1 MAITPRTDEAGRPV
15 VAVAMMSG
23 GLDSTLAAAL
33 IARMGIEVHGV
44 RFATGFSPL
53 SGKLLPTDE
62 TDESGGDPESTDPR
76 KLKIGADAE
85 ISFRVIDIS
94 VDFIRDVLDAPK
106 YGFGKAMNP
115 CIDCHMYMLRSL
127 RPVMDEVGAH
137 FVITGE
143 VLGQR
148 PMSQHKQ
155 ALRIVEEQSGLK
167 GLLIR
172 PLSARHLDSSIPEQK
187 GWVDRDQLLD
197 IMGRSRKPQM
207 ALAEQ
212 YGVIDYPQP
221 AGGCLLTD
229 PEFSRRLKDLIH
241 NTDKVDS
248 LTPEDI
254 SLLKVGRHFRLPSGT
269 KVVVGRN
276 DAENIFMMRLVLD
289 RWAVQVID
297 HGSPVTLVDPTA
309 SDYDLN
315 TAAALTARY
324 SQGRDAGRVRVELS
338 REGTD
343 KELEIEPLAESDADN
358 WLI

>member
-1 MAITPRTDEAGRPV
+1 MAITPRTDEEGRPL

-23 GLDSTLAAAL
+23 GLDSTLAAAH

-53 SGKLLPTDE
+53 SGKLDQAEE
-62 TDESGGDPESTDPR
+62 TGESGSEPESTGPR
-76 KLKIGADAE
+76 KLKIGTDVE
-85 ISFRVIDIS
+85 ISFRVVDIS
-94 VDFIRDVLDAPK
+94 VDFISDVLTAPK

-127 RPVMDEVGAH
+127 RPVMEEVGAH

-155 ALRIVEEQSGLK
+155 ALKIVEEQSGLK

-172 PLSARHLDSSIPEQK
+172 PLSARHLDPSIPEQK

-197 IMGRSRKPQM
+197 LIGRSRKPQM

-212 YGVIDYPQP
+212 YGIIDYPQP

-229 PEFSRRLKDLIH
+229 PEFSKRLKDLIG
-241 NTDKVDS
+241 NTSKVDS
-248 LTPEDI
+248 LTQEDI
-254 SLLKVGRHFRLPSGT
+254 SLLKVGRHFRLPSGV

-276 DAENIFMMRLVLD
+276 DAENRFIERLVLD

-324 SQGRDAGRVRVELS
+324 SQGRDEERVLVALS

-343 KELEIEPLAESDADN
+343 RELEVEPLAGSDADS

>member
-1 MAITPRTDEAGRPV
+1 MAITPRTDEEGRPV

-23 GLDSTLAAAL
+23 GLDSTLAAAH

-53 SGKLLPTDE
+53 SGKLPPD
-62 TDESGGDPESTDPR
+62 DKVNESGGDTESNNPR
-76 KLKIGADAE
+76 KLKIGADVE
-85 ISFRVIDIS
+85 ISFRVVDIS
-94 VDFIRDVLDAPK
+94 VDFIRDVLVAPK
-106 YGFGKAMNP
+106 YGFGKTMNP

-127 RPVMDEVGAH
+127 RPVMEEVGAH

-172 PLSARHLDSSIPEQK
+172 PLSARHLESSIPEQN
-187 GWVDRDQLLD
+187 GWVDRDQLLGF
-197 IMGRSRKPQM
+197 MGRSRKPQM

-212 YGVIDYPQP
+212 YGIIDYPQP

-229 PEFSRRLKDLIH
+229 PEFSGRLKDLIH
-241 NTDKVDS
+241 NTGKVES
-248 LTPEDI
+248 LTTEDI
-254 SLLKVGRHFRLPSGT
+254 NLLKVGRHFRLPSGT

-276 DAENIFMMRLVLD
+276 DAENKFMMRLVLD

-297 HGSPVTLVDPTA
+297 HGSPVTLVDSTA

-324 SQGRDAGRVRVELS
+324 SQGRDAERVRVELL
-338 REGTD
+338 REGIE

>member
-1 MAITPRTDEAGRPV
+1 MTITHRTDEEGRPV

-23 GLDSTLAAAL
+23 GLDSTLAAAH

-53 SGKLLPTDE
+53 SGKLVPV
-62 TDESGGDPESTDPR
+62 DESDESDGDPDSTGPR
-76 KLKIGADAE
+76 KLKIGSDVE
-85 ISFRVIDIS
+85 ISFRVVDIS

-106 YGFGKAMNP
+106 HGFGKAMNP

-127 RPVMDEVGAH
+127 HPVMEEVGAH

-155 ALRIVEEQSGLK
+155 ALRIVEEQSGMK

-172 PLSARHLDSSIPEQK
+172 PLSARLLDPSIPEQK

-197 IMGRSRKPQM
+197 LMGRSRKPQM

-212 YGVIDYPQP
+212 YGIIDYPQP

-229 PEFSRRLKDLIH
+229 PEFSSRLKDLID
-241 NTDKVDS
+241 NTAKVDS

-254 SLLKVGRHFRLPSGT
+254 NLLKVGRHFRLPSGT
-269 KVVVGRN
+269 KVVVGRK
-276 DAENIFMMRLVLD
+276 DAENKFMMQLVRD
-289 RWAVQVID
+289 QWMVQVID
-297 HGSPVTLVDPTA
+297 HGSPVTLVDPAA
-309 SDYDLN
+309 SDFDLN

-324 SQGRDAGRVRVELS
+324 SQGRNEEKVRVELS
-338 REGTD
+338 REGSE
-343 KELEIEPLAESDADN
+343 KELEVEPLAESDADS